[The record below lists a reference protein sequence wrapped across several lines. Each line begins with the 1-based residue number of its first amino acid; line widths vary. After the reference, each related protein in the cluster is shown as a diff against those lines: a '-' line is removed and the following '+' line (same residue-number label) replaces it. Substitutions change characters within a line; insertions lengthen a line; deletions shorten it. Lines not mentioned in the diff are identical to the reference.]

1 MHGLR
6 VLVLFPF
13 CVYGLYVGNN
23 GSSSSNNGLFYFNGN
38 NTPDGNN
45 NGSRLINP
53 EGAYKNESVPSA
65 EKNHIAV
72 INTIYALA
80 MHSSHS
86 VKISAME
93 NRASRFSLECSVRT
107 KR

>member
-1 MHGLR
+1 MHGLC

-53 EGAYKNESVPSA
+53 EGAYKNRSPLPRKKPHCSYQYDICIGDA
-65 EKNHIAV
+65 FL
-72 INTIYALA
+72 TQR
-80 MHSSHS
+80 
-86 VKISAME
+86 E
-93 NRASRFSLECSVRT
+93 NIGDG
-107 KR
+107 KRS